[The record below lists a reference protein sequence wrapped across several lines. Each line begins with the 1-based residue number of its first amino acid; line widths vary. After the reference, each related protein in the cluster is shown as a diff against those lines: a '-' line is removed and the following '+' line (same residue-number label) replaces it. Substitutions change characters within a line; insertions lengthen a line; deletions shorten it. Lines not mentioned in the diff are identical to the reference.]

1 VVEMTQTV
9 NLQMRLIARPKGVPQ
24 PADFALVRA
33 PVTRP
38 EEGEILVRN
47 HYLSVDPAQRGW
59 ANDEGNYSAPVPLDT
74 PMRALAVGEVVE
86 SRCPEIREGDF
97 LYGWFG
103 WQSHCT
109 TKPDAV
115 LRRITSSSLP
125 LSANLSLLGIN
136 GLTAYLAFNDLG
148 KPQPGEHVLVSTA
161 AGSVGSFVGQ
171 LARLAGC
178 RPVGLTSSATKAA
191 LARDRYGYADMIDYR
206 NENDLASA
214 IRRTCPDG
222 NDIFFDNTGGAIADA
237 ALRSMRKGGRIIQ
250 CGTASIASWSPPP
263 VGLRPEREVLTRRL
277 RWAGFIIFDHV
288 AALPEAADELTR
300 LALCGE
306 LVYDE
311 DILLGLEQAP
321 SALAGLYAGTNRG
334 KPIIRL
340 QAMN

>member
-1 VVEMTQTV
+1 MTRTV
-9 NLQMRLIARPKGVPQ
+9 NLQMRLVTRPKGVPQ
-24 PADFALVRA
+24 LADFALVRES
-33 PVTRP
+33 VRRP
-38 EEGEILVRN
+38 ADGEILVRN

-86 SRCPEIREGDF
+86 SRSPGIGEGDF

-109 TKPDAV
+109 TTPDAI
-115 LRRITSSSLP
+115 LRRVTPSALP

-136 GLTAYLAFNDLG
+136 GLTAYLAFNGLG

-178 RPVGLTSSATKAA
+178 RAVGLTSSAEKAA
-191 LARDRYGYADMIDYR
+191 LARERYGYADMIDYR
-206 NENDLASA
+206 SENDLAAA
-214 IRRTCPDG
+214 IRRACPDG

-237 ALRSMRKGGRIIQ
+237 AIRSMRRSGRMIQ

-263 VGLRPEREVLTRRL
+263 TGLRPEREVLTRRL
-277 RWAGFIIFDHV
+277 HWAGFIIFDHV
-288 AALPEAADELTR
+288 AAFPEAADELTR
-300 LALCGE
+300 LALSGR

-311 DILLGLEQAP
+311 DVVLGLEQAP
-321 SALAGLYAGTNRG
+321 AALAGLYQGRNRG

-340 QAMN
+340 EAAM

>member
-1 VVEMTQTV
+1 MMQ
-9 NLQMRLIARPKGVPQ
+9 NLQMRLVARPKGVPQ
-24 PADFALVRA
+24 PTHYALTSV
-33 PVTRP
+33 PVARP
-38 EEGEILVRN
+38 QEGEILVRN

-86 SRCPEIREGDF
+86 TRCSEVKEGDF

-103 WQSHCT
+103 WQTHCT
-109 TKPDAV
+109 TKPDAIV
-115 LRRITSSSLP
+115 RRVTPSSLP

-136 GLTAYLAFNDLG
+136 GLTAYLALSDLG
-148 KPQPGEHVLVSTA
+148 RPKRGEHVLVSTA

-178 RPVGLTSSATKAA
+178 RPVGLTSSAEKAA

-206 NENDLASA
+206 HETDLVSA
-214 IRRTCPDG
+214 IRRACPDG

-237 ALRSMRKGGRIIQ
+237 AIRSMRQGGRIVQ
-250 CGTASIASWSPPP
+250 CGTASTASWSPSPT
-263 VGLRPEREVLTRRL
+263 GLRPEREVLTRRL
-277 RWAGFIIFDHV
+277 QWAGFIIFDHI
-288 AALPEAADELTR
+288 ADFPKAADELTR
-300 LALCGE
+300 LALRGD

-311 DILLGLEQAP
+311 DVLVGLEQAP
-321 SALAGLYAGTNRG
+321 AALAGLYAGSNRG

-340 QAMN
+340 EAAK

>member
-1 VVEMTQTV
+1 MTQTV
-9 NLQMRLIARPKGVPQ
+9 NLQMRLVARPKGVPQ
-24 PADFALVRA
+24 PVDFALVRA
-33 PVTRP
+33 PVTLP

-74 PMRALAVGEVVE
+74 PMRALAVGEVIE
-86 SRCPEIREGDF
+86 SRCPDIGVGDF

-109 TKPDAV
+109 TKPDAI
-115 LRRITSSSLP
+115 LRRVTPSSLP

-136 GLTAYLAFNDLG
+136 GLTAYLAFNGLG
-148 KPQPGEHVLVSTA
+148 TPRAGEHVLVSTA

-178 RPVGLTSSATKAA
+178 RPVGLTGLAEKAA

-206 NENDLASA
+206 SESDLASA

-237 ALRSMRKGGRIIQ
+237 AIRSMRKGGRVIQ

-263 VGLRPEREVLTRRL
+263 TGLRPEREVLTRRL

-288 AALPEAADELTR
+288 AAFPEAADQLTR
-300 LALCGE
+300 LALRGE

-311 DILLGLEQAP
+311 DVLSGLEQAP
-321 SALAGLYAGTNRG
+321 SALAGLYAGSNRG

-340 QAMN
+340 EVAK